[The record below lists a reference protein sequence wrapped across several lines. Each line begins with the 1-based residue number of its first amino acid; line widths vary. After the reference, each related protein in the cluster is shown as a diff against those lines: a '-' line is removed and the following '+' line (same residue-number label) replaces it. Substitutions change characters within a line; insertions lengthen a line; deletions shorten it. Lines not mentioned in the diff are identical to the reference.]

1 MEFKL
6 NHYISI
12 IFLYYTIDNTSEN
25 QSFSGCMPGYRKW
38 GYDIC
43 IRLYTESKNW
53 FDASEECGKG
63 RGYLFTL
70 SIDPD
75 ISIQD
80 LNSSFDFEF
89 PEMWLGGYRNM
100 GRFQWLAFYPNI
112 INTSKEVRIHWAK
125 EEPILGN
132 DCLSGEMKEGNLL
145 IYSRRCHEKKPFLC
159 MHKFFRKEYLPHR
172 CPKQWKSWPSVKN
185 CYKSTNNLT
194 TWKDAGYYCKNL
206 GGRLAI
212 LHTPQV
218 NAFVKNYISQH
229 GCNDW
234 WIGLRRTKHGLIWEN
249 NEIVRHVDWDRST
262 KFDFNNTA
270 GYLKCNDYNMSWSL
284 DNPNKKK
291 MGICEMEMN
300 RGRVWT
306 KVEKVSDGVFK
317 CSSNKRFY
325 KSVTWYKDGIIVSGS
340 RGLMN
345 IDDDYLNLTEN
356 LLYTNKVLEKG
367 LRQGYYWCEI
377 YQEDPF
383 VSVASTKML
392 FTYKNI
398 WTFSGEFISLKIFNH
413 LDPSTSEYWKEAV
426 KIGERIGKYLLS
438 KLKFQSAVYVHKLSR
453 VSQKT
458 KVEFLIYF
466 QVPTKN
472 SGTKKIDK
480 EIFMKKLR
488 NFMISNINSTLV
500 MKNFKI
506 LPESLKI
513 RNTDGCFRE
522 ITEIEGQTLT
532 WPRKYF
538 GEIGLPE
545 ENCVTEKGEPVVRK
559 CLGSFTEGTYWSPLN
574 TTCSTKLSNLTYQ
587 LKDLAETGNKIILQR
602 LSRLTSHPSQMKAI
616 DLHYVALAM
625 ENLVFQQNKQD
636 RQISL
641 KEIIPIVNNLMDV
654 DPSITMSAQRRVNAS
669 SRITASLETILENNK
684 DPVNISESKLIV
696 VSSPLNATGV
706 LLTAS
711 DDTLRPINE
720 QFDFLE
726 TKYRA
731 GIRFPKELTQKRSLN
746 NSLVNYI
753 VYRNGSLFL
762 TGRHHKAIAS
772 FILYAQ
778 ITGESVLLE
787 NEKIEIFFETFRFDN
802 YKNGSEKCVFW
813 DYSLDDRTGGWSTV
827 GCELRNRSE
836 NHIDMDTDIEENVTH
851 GVILDVLTYFGCTLS
866 IIGLLL
872 TLITFILFEKLRK
885 GTVRKVLFNLSLSI
899 LFSLIVFVSGINQVS
914 SKIGCILVAALLHYL
929 LLVSLCWM
937 LVEAFQQYL
946 RLVKVFDTYV
956 PKFMLKATIFAWG
969 FPIIVSIII
978 VSVDY
983 NLYYGGKNYCWLR
996 IEAFHYGF
1004 LLPVAVI
1011 MAINIIIFCMVI
1023 YSITC
1028 GRKAVNHNQ
1037 SEKKMILARLRA
1049 AICIFTLLGLSWT
1062 FGFFT
1067 IKSAQL
1073 VFKYLFT
1080 ISTTLQGFIIFVFHV
1095 VDDKSVME
1103 LWEQFIRRNV
1113 KVSIE
1118 VSYRTKDSLITT
1130 EKVS

>member
-1 MEFKL
+1 
-6 NHYISI
+6 
-12 IFLYYTIDNTSEN
+12 
-25 QSFSGCMPGYRKW
+25 
-38 GYDIC
+38 
-43 IRLYTESKNW
+43 
-53 FDASEECGKG
+53 
-63 RGYLFTL
+63 
-70 SIDPD
+70 
-75 ISIQD
+75 
-80 LNSSFDFEF
+80 
-89 PEMWLGGYRNM
+89 
-100 GRFQWLAFYPNI
+100 
-112 INTSKEVRIHWAK
+112 
-125 EEPILGN
+125 
-132 DCLSGEMKEGNLL
+132 
-145 IYSRRCHEKKPFLC
+145 
-159 MHKFFRKEYLPHR
+159 
-172 CPKQWKSWPSVKN
+172 
-185 CYKSTNNLT
+185 
-194 TWKDAGYYCKNL
+194 
-206 GGRLAI
+206 
-212 LHTPQV
+212 
-218 NAFVKNYISQH
+218 
-229 GCNDW
+229 
-234 WIGLRRTKHGLIWEN
+234 
-249 NEIVRHVDWDRST
+249 
-262 KFDFNNTA
+262 
-270 GYLKCNDYNMSWSL
+270 
-284 DNPNKKK
+284 
-291 MGICEMEMN
+291 
-300 RGRVWT
+300 
-306 KVEKVSDGVFK
+306 
-317 CSSNKRFY
+317 
-325 KSVTWYKDGIIVSGS
+325 
-340 RGLMN
+340 
-345 IDDDYLNLTEN
+345 
-356 LLYTNKVLEKG
+356 
-367 LRQGYYWCEI
+367 
-377 YQEDPF
+377 
-383 VSVASTKML
+383 
-392 FTYKNI
+392 
-398 WTFSGEFISLKIFNH
+398 
-413 LDPSTSEYWKEAV
+413 
-426 KIGERIGKYLLS
+426 
-438 KLKFQSAVYVHKLSR
+438 
-453 VSQKT
+453 
-458 KVEFLIYF
+458 
-466 QVPTKN
+466 
-472 SGTKKIDK
+472 
-480 EIFMKKLR
+480 MKKLR

-500 MKNFKI
+500 MKNLNI

-538 GEIGLPE
+538 GEIALPE
-545 ENCVTEKGEPVVRK
+545 ENCITEKGEPVVRK
-559 CLGSFTEGTYWSPLN
+559 CLGSFTEGAYWSPIN

-587 LKDLAETGNKIILQR
+587 LKDLAKTGNRIILQR
-602 LSRLTSHPSQMKAI
+602 LYRLTSHSSQMKAI
-616 DLHYVALAM
+616 DLHYVALAI

-636 RQISL
+636 QQILL

-654 DPSITMSAQRRVNAS
+654 DPSVTISAQNRVNAS

-684 DPVNISESKLIV
+684 NPVNISESKLIV
-696 VSSPLNATGV
+696 VSSRLDTTGV

-711 DDTLRPINE
+711 DDTLKPINE
-720 QFDFLE
+720 ELDVLE
-726 TKYRA
+726 TKYLV
-731 GIRFPKELTQKRSLN
+731 GIRFPKEITQKRFLN

-762 TGRHHKAIAS
+762 TGRHNKAIVS

-778 ITGESVLLE
+778 ITGESVLLLE
-787 NEKIEIFFETFRFDN
+787 NEKIEIFFETFRFNN

-813 DYSLDDRTGGWSTV
+813 DYSLNERTGGWSTI

-836 NHIDMDTDIEENVTH
+836 NHIVCYCDHMTNFAILMDMDTENEENVTH

-914 SKIGCILVAALLHYL
+914 SKVGCILVAALLHYL

-983 NLYYGGKNYCWLR
+983 NLYYGGKNYCWLQ

-1004 LLPVAVI
+1004 LLPVAII
-1011 MAINIIIFCMVI
+1011 MTINIIIFCMVI

-1028 GRKAVNHNQ
+1028 GRKAINHNQ

-1080 ISTTLQGFIIFVFHV
+1080 ISTTLQGFVIFVFNV